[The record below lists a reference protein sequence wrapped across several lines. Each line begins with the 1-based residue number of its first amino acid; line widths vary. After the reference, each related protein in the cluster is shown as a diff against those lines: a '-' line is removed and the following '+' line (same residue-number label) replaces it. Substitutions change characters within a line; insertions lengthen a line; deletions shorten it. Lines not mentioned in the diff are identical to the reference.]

1 MTPQSAEATKTIKSV
16 EKQTVLKME
25 HVTKRF
31 GGLVAV
37 SDFNLD
43 LKEGELIGLIGPN
56 GAGKTTI
63 FNLITH
69 VIPITE
75 GKMEFYGKDITNLT
89 TDRII
94 RLGVARTFQNIRLF
108 SNMTVR
114 ENILTAFHAHL
125 KSGLFTAVAFLPKY
139 KNEEEYFQQKTL
151 ELMKE
156 VGIEHLA
163 DNISSSLPYGLQRKL
178 EIARALATNPKL
190 LLLDEPAAGMNPDE
204 TLELNQL
211 ILRIRDKYKLT
222 VIVIEHDMKVIMNI
236 CERIVVLDHGVT
248 IAQGTPIEIQQN
260 PLVIK
265 AYLGAGDEDA

>member
-1 MTPQSAEATKTIKSV
+1 MMMQLVEAESSKKPSL
-16 EKQTVLKME
+16 KQTVLKME

-43 LKEGELIGLIGPN
+43 LKEGELLGLIGPN
-56 GAGKTTI
+56 GAGKTTV

-69 VIPITE
+69 VFPVSE
-75 GKMEFYGKDITNLT
+75 GKMEFYGQDITKLN
-89 TDRII
+89 TDKII

-108 SNMTVR
+108 TNMTVK
-114 ENILTAFHAHL
+114 ENIMTAFHAHL
-125 KSGLFTAVAFLPKY
+125 KSDLFTSVMFLPKY
-139 KNEEEYFQQKTL
+139 QREEEDIQNKTWK
-151 ELMKE
+151 LMKE

-163 DNISSSLPYGLQRKL
+163 DYKSSSLPYGLQRKL

-211 ILRIRDKYKLT
+211 ILRIREKYKLT
-222 VIVIEHDMKVIMNI
+222 IIVIEHDMKVIMNI
-236 CERIVVLDHGVT
+236 CERIIVLDHGVT
-248 IAQGTPIEIQQN
+248 IAEGTPEEIQKN

>member
-1 MTPQSAEATKTIKSV
+1 MILQAV
-16 EKQTVLKME
+16 EVERTTEPNVRQTVLKLE
-25 HVTKRF
+25 HVTKKF

-37 SDFNLD
+37 SDFNVD
-43 LKEGELIGLIGPN
+43 LKEGELLGLIGPN

-69 VIPITE
+69 VIPVTE
-75 GKMEFYGKDITNLT
+75 GKIEFYGKDITKLS

-94 RLGVARTFQNIRLF
+94 KLGIARTFQNIRLF
-108 SNMTVR
+108 SNMSVK
-114 ENILTAFHAHL
+114 ENIMTAFHVHL
-125 KSGLFTAVAFLPKY
+125 KSDLFTAVAFLPKY
-139 KNEEEYFQQKTL
+139 REEEEFIQQKTW

-163 DNISSSLPYGLQRKL
+163 DHKSSSLPYGLQRKL
-178 EIARALATNPKL
+178 EIARALATSPKL

-211 ILRIRDKYKLT
+211 ILRIRERYKLT

-236 CERIVVLDHGVT
+236 SERIIVLDHGVT
-248 IAQGTPIEIQQN
+248 IAEGTPSEIQQN

-265 AYLGAGDEDA
+265 AYLGVGDEDA

>member
-1 MTPQSAEATKTIKSV
+1 MMLQLVEAESSKKPSV
-16 EKQTVLKME
+16 KQTVLKME

-43 LKEGELIGLIGPN
+43 LKEGELLGLIGPN
-56 GAGKTTI
+56 GAGKTTV

-69 VIPITE
+69 VFPVSE
-75 GKMEFYGKDITNLT
+75 GKMEFYGQDITKLN
-89 TDRII
+89 TDKII
-94 RLGVARTFQNIRLF
+94 RLGIARTFQNIRLF
-108 SNMTVR
+108 TNMTVK
-114 ENILTAFHAHL
+114 ENIMTAFHAHL
-125 KSGLFTAVAFLPKY
+125 KSDLFTSVMFLPKY
-139 KNEEEYFQQKTL
+139 QREEEYIQNKTW

-163 DNISSSLPYGLQRKL
+163 DYKSSSLPYGLQRKL

-211 ILRIRDKYKLT
+211 ILRIREKYKLT
-222 VIVIEHDMKVIMNI
+222 IIVIEHDMKVIMNI
-236 CERIVVLDHGVT
+236 CERIIVLDHGVT
-248 IAQGTPIEIQQN
+248 IAEGTPEEIQKN

>member
-1 MTPQSAEATKTIKSV
+1 MTTQMTVPSKETKEVKT
-16 EKQTVLKME
+16 TVLKME
-25 HVTKRF
+25 HVTKKF

-43 LKEGELIGLIGPN
+43 LKDGELLGLIGPN

-69 VIPITE
+69 VFPATE
-75 GKMEFYGKDITNLT
+75 GKIEFLGKDITDEK

-94 RLGVARTFQNIRLF
+94 RLGIARTFQNIRLF
-108 SNMTVR
+108 GNMTVR
-114 ENILTAFHAHL
+114 ENIMTAFHAHL
-125 KSGLFTAVAFLPKY
+125 KSDLFSAVAFLPNYQK
-139 KNEEEYFQQKTL
+139 EEEYIQSMTE

-156 VGIEHLA
+156 LGIHHLA
-163 DNISSSLPYGLQRKL
+163 DYKSTSLPYGLQRKL
-178 EIARALATNPKL
+178 EIARALATRPRL

-204 TLELNQL
+204 TLELNEL
-211 ILRIRDKYKLT
+211 ILRIREKFKLT
-222 VIVIEHDMKVIMNI
+222 IIVIEHDMKVIMNI

-248 IAQGTPIEIQQN
+248 IAEGTPEEIQKN

>member
-1 MTPQSAEATKTIKSV
+1 MKN
-16 EKQTVLKME
+16 TVLKME

-31 GGLVAV
+31 GGLTAV

-43 LKEGELIGLIGPN
+43 LKEGELLGLIGPN

-69 VIPITE
+69 VFPVSE
-75 GKMEFYGKDITNLT
+75 GKIEFLGKDITKST

-94 RLGVARTFQNIRLF
+94 RMGVARTFQNIRLF
-108 SNMTVR
+108 VNMTVK
-114 ENILTAFHAHL
+114 ENIMTAFHAHL
-125 KSGLFTAVAFLPKY
+125 KSDLFTAIGFLPKY
-139 KNEEEYFQQKTL
+139 QKEEEYIQEKTY

-163 DNISSSLPYGLQRKL
+163 DYKSSSLPYGLQRKL

-211 ILRIRDKYKLT
+211 ILRIREKYKLT
-222 VIVIEHDMKVIMNI
+222 IIVIEHDMKVIMNI
-236 CERIVVLDHGVT
+236 CERIIVLDHGVT
-248 IAQGTPIEIQQN
+248 IAEGTPEQIQNN
-260 PLVIK
+260 PEVIK

>member
-1 MTPQSAEATKTIKSV
+1 MIATQTIQQPTSEKKTI
-16 EKQTVLKME
+16 LRME

-43 LKEGELIGLIGPN
+43 LKEGELLGLIGPN

-69 VIPITE
+69 VFPVTE
-75 GKMEFYGKDITNLT
+75 GKIEFLGRDITKLK
-89 TDRII
+89 TDKII
-94 RLGVARTFQNIRLF
+94 RLGIARTFQNIRLF
-108 SNMTVR
+108 GSMTVK
-114 ENILTAFHAHL
+114 ENIMTAFHAHL
-125 KSGLFTAVAFLPKY
+125 KSDLFSAVAFLPNY
-139 KNEEEYFQQKTL
+139 QREEEYIDSMTW

-163 DNISSSLPYGLQRKL
+163 DYKATSLPYGLQRKL

-204 TLELNQL
+204 TLELNKL
-211 ILRIRDKYKLT
+211 ILDIREKFKLT
-222 VIVIEHDMKVIMNI
+222 IIVIEHDMKVIMNI
-236 CERIVVLDHGVT
+236 CERIIVLDHGVT
-248 IAQGTPIEIQQN
+248 IAEGTPEEIQKN
-260 PLVIK
+260 PVVIK

>member
-94 RLGVARTFQNIRLF
+94 RLGIARTF
-108 SNMTVR
+108 
-114 ENILTAFHAHL
+114 
-125 KSGLFTAVAFLPKY
+125 
-139 KNEEEYFQQKTL
+139 
-151 ELMKE
+151 
-156 VGIEHLA
+156 
-163 DNISSSLPYGLQRKL
+163 
-178 EIARALATNPKL
+178 
-190 LLLDEPAAGMNPDE
+190 
-204 TLELNQL
+204 
-211 ILRIRDKYKLT
+211 RI
-222 VIVIEHDMKVIMNI
+222 
-236 CERIVVLDHGVT
+236 
-248 IAQGTPIEIQQN
+248 
-260 PLVIK
+260 
-265 AYLGAGDEDA
+265 

>member
-1 MTPQSAEATKTIKSV
+1 MVQSV
-16 EKQTVLKME
+16 EVGNSKKSPTKPTVLKME

-43 LKEGELIGLIGPN
+43 LKEGELLGLIGPN
-56 GAGKTTI
+56 GAGKTTV

-69 VIPITE
+69 VFPVSE
-75 GKMEFYGKDITNLT
+75 GKMEFYGQDITKLN
-89 TDRII
+89 TDKII

-108 SNMTVR
+108 SNMTVK
-114 ENILTAFHAHL
+114 ENIMTAFHAHL
-125 KSGLFTAVAFLPKY
+125 KSDLFTSIFFLPKY
-139 KNEEEYFQQKTL
+139 QREEEYIKDKTW

-163 DNISSSLPYGLQRKL
+163 DYKSSSLPYGLQRKL

-222 VIVIEHDMKVIMNI
+222 IIVIEHDMKVIMNI
-236 CERIVVLDHGVT
+236 CERIIVLDHGVT
-248 IAQGTPIEIQQN
+248 IAEGTPEEIQKN